1 MKVEGEGEKVS
12 SCFTRRCF
20 IGAVAAAVA
29 TRSRGVFAAESPIL
43 KIGVLSDPH
52 IRTDPASAGALRK
65 EFARFSHEGVRA
77 VVISGDLC
85 EVGTLTEL
93 KNLTNAWQEAF
104 PGGRNAAGETVEP
117 IVAFGNHDYHDASYL
132 KAKPISEEDRKLG
145 ILFNK
150 DAAWKMLTG
159 RSFEGEIYR
168 RDIAGVTFIAAHWTH
183 FDQELADWLT
193 AHKDEIPTDRP
204 VFFVQHSHP
213 RSTCFGKW
221 YKASSTVNF
230 ETLMKHPNFFVISGH
245 SHIANTYE
253 DAIWQGGF
261 VSMAA
266 GGASGSGGRRYE
278 YNVGVKPADV
288 AKRGVRHMPPQD
300 SGVAQIGSIVTVYPS
315 RVTVSRWDHLHDEH
329 VGEDWDLAFPFRHDA
344 AHPFAIAESAAAP
357 EFPVGAKIA
366 VEEHEGLI
374 YPTQTSARQV
384 SFTFPCA
391 ASVGPHSRVVDYRVE
406 IVRAE
411 TGEKVIERLVAQNLI
426 SLSESRTLK
435 EPGRCVFGRDEMPE
449 HVKLR
454 VKVTPL
460 NAGGKGGK
468 QIQKEFMI

>member
-1 MKVEGEGEKVS
+1 M
-12 SCFTRRCF
+12 SCGFTRRRF
-20 IGAVAAAVA
+20 LGSLAATVAV
-29 TRSRGVFAAESPIL
+29 RPWDLHGSESPIL
-43 KIGVLSDPH
+43 KFGVLSDPH
-52 IRTDPASAGALRK
+52 VRADPKSAGALRK
-65 EFARFSHEGVRA
+65 ELARFSREGVRA

-93 KNLTNAWQEAF
+93 KNVMDAWHEAF
-104 PGGRNAAGETVEP
+104 PDGRNAAGETVEP

-150 DAAWKMLTG
+150 DAAWRMITG
-159 RSFEGEIYR
+159 RAFEGEIYR
-168 RDIAGVTFIAAHWTH
+168 RDVAGVTFVAAHWTH
-183 FDQELADWLT
+183 FDQELADWLET
-193 AHKDEIPTDRP
+193 HKAEIPTDRP
-204 VFFVQHSHP
+204 VIFVQHSHP
-213 RSTCFGKW
+213 RGTCFGKW
-221 YKASSTVNF
+221 YRASSSINF

-278 YNVGVKPADV
+278 YNVGVKPAEV
-288 AKRGVRHMPPQD
+288 AKRGTRHMPPQD
-300 SGVAQIGSIVTVYPS
+300 PGGAQIGSIVSVYPS
-315 RVTVSRWDHLHDEH
+315 RVTVSRWDHRHDEH

-344 AHPFAIAESAAAP
+344 AHPFAVAESAAAP
-357 EFPVGAKIA
+357 EFPAGATVS
-366 VEEHEGLI
+366 VEEVTGLL
-374 YPTQTSARQV
+374 YPAKTSERQV
-384 SFTFPCA
+384 RFTFPCA
-391 ASVGPHSRVVDYRVE
+391 SSVGPYSRVVDYRVE

-411 TGEKVIERLVAQNLI
+411 TGEKVVERLVAQDLA

-435 EPGRCVFGRDEMPE
+435 EPGKCVFGRDEVPE

-454 VKVTPL
+454 VTVTPL

-468 QIQKEFMI
+468 QIKREFTI

>member
-1 MKVEGEGEKVS
+1 MNFSRRMFIS
-12 SCFTRRCF
+12 S
-20 IGAVAAAVA
+20 VAAL
-29 TRSRGVFAAESPIL
+29 FAARANPVWAEERPLL
-43 KIGVLSDPH
+43 KFGVLSDPH
-52 IRTDPASAGALRK
+52 VRADPKSAGALRK
-65 EFARFSHEGVRA
+65 ELARFSREGVRA

-93 KNLTNAWQEAF
+93 KNVMDAWHEAF
-104 PGGRNAAGETVEP
+104 PDGRNAAGETVEP

-150 DAAWKMLTG
+150 DAAWRMITG
-159 RSFEGEIYR
+159 RAFEGEIYR
-168 RDIAGVTFIAAHWTH
+168 RDVAGVTFVAAHWTH
-183 FDQELADWLT
+183 FDQELADWLE
-193 AHKDEIPTDRP
+193 AHKTEIPTDRP
-204 VFFVQHSHP
+204 VIFVQHSHP
-213 RSTCFGKW
+213 RGTCFGTW
-221 YKASSTVNF
+221 YKASSTINF
-230 ETLMKHPNFFVISGH
+230 ATLMKHPNFFVISGH

-278 YNVGVKPADV
+278 YNVGVKPAEV
-288 AKRGVRHMPPQD
+288 AMRGVRHMPSQNA
-300 SGVAQIGSIVTVYPS
+300 GGAQIGSIVTVFPS
-315 RVTVSRWDHLHDEH
+315 RVTVSRWDHRHDEH

-357 EFPVGAKIA
+357 EFPAGAAVA
-366 VEEHEGLI
+366 VEEVTGLL
-374 YPTQTSARQV
+374 YPAKTSERQV
-384 SFTFPCA
+384 RFTFPCA
-391 ASVGPHSRVVDYRVE
+391 SSVGPHSRVVDYRVE

-411 TGEKVIERLVAQNLI
+411 TGEKVVERLVAQDLA

-435 EPGRCVFGRDEMPE
+435 EPGKCVFGRDEVPE

-454 VKVTPL
+454 VTVTPL

-468 QIQKEFMI
+468 HIQKELTI

>member
-1 MKVEGEGEKVS
+1 MNFS
-12 SCFTRRCF
+12 RRTF
-20 IGAVAAAVA
+20 IGAVAA
-29 TRSRGVFAAESPIL
+29 SFAARANPVWAEERPLL
-43 KIGVLSDPH
+43 KFGVLSDPH
-52 IRTDPASAGALRK
+52 VRVDPESARALRK
-65 EFARFSHEGVRA
+65 ELKRFSREGVRA

-93 KNLTNAWQEAF
+93 KNVMDAWHEAF
-104 PGGRNAAGETVEP
+104 PDGRNAAGETVEP

-150 DAAWKMLTG
+150 DAAWRMITG
-159 RSFEGEIYR
+159 WAFEGEIYR
-168 RDIAGVTFIAAHWTH
+168 RDVAGVTFVAAHWTH
-183 FDQELADWLT
+183 FDQELADWLE
-193 AHKDEIPTDRP
+193 AHKAEIPTDRP
-204 VFFVQHSHP
+204 VILVQHSHP
-213 RSTCFGKW
+213 RGTCFGTW
-221 YKASSTVNF
+221 YKASSTINF
-230 ETLMKHPNFFVISGH
+230 VTLMKHPNFFVISGH

-278 YNVGVKPADV
+278 YNVGVKPAEV
-288 AKRGVRHMPPQD
+288 AMRGVRHMPSQNA
-300 SGVAQIGSIVTVYPS
+300 GGAQIGSIVTVFPS
-315 RVTVSRWDHLHDEH
+315 RVTVSRWDHRHDEH

-357 EFPVGAKIA
+357 EFPAGAAVA
-366 VEEHEGLI
+366 VEEVTGLV
-374 YPTQTSARQV
+374 YPAKTPARQV
-384 SFTFPCA
+384 RFTFPCA
-391 ASVGPHSRVVDYRVE
+391 LSVGPHSRVVDYRVE

-411 TGEKVIERLVAQNLI
+411 TGEKVVERLVAQDLA

-435 EPGRCVFGRDEMPE
+435 EPGKCVFGRDEVPE

-454 VKVTPL
+454 VTVTPL
-460 NAGGKGGK
+460 NACGKGGK
-468 QIQKEFMI
+468 PIRREFTI